1 MKFPF
6 KWCSLFVFF
15 ILGIVL
21 SVHRFAASE
30 YTLWY
35 LQTLHIHNT
44 EQICFQLFVTLGIL
58 LIIELEN
65 NTTIENIVTEDMKYH
80 EMTVF
85 HILLQSVVLCKHWNW
100 CSVIQCFSYSD
111 TNGHVC
117 YCHHFASAV
126 CPSLSWLIFHI
137 LMVFSET
144 TGTYEVKLCRN
155 DVCNVPRVILFP
167 SPETYESSL
176 VLQTQKN
183 HQFLQ

>member
-1 MKFPF
+1 MKQIMILGFWLPLWYSNSSYGGCVPFVIITTRYFPHSWLRHRICNKCNTTGTTCGAGTAYPSRAPDFTGF

-44 EQICFQLFVTLGIL
+44 EQICFQLFVTRGIL

-65 NTTIENIVTEDMKYH
+65 NTKIENIVTEDMKYH
-80 EMTVF
+80 EMAVF

-100 CSVIQCFSYSD
+100 CSVIQCFS
-111 TNGHVC
+111 
-117 YCHHFASAV
+117 
-126 CPSLSWLIFHI
+126 
-137 LMVFSET
+137 
-144 TGTYEVKLCRN
+144 
-155 DVCNVPRVILFP
+155 
-167 SPETYESSL
+167 
-176 VLQTQKN
+176 
-183 HQFLQ
+183 